1 MLGQLDRL
9 LSLDLDNVTLG
20 IIPMGVQLAVLPISD
35 FLMLDDQAVAES
47 HGIGG

>member
-20 IIPMGVQLAVLPISD
+20 IIPMGVELTVVPYTD
-35 FLMLDDQAVAES
+35 FLMLDDKAIVENA
-47 HGIGG
+47 GRG